1 MKECKLG
8 SGVQLQ
14 AVLKQESIKQT
25 GIKKRAGVYCK
36 KMSESYCTNSFYC
49 LRVISNIVQCCRH
62 HHHLYEITYFLHTD
76 FGYRGGQSLQ
86 KSRRHLKILGTKV

>member
-25 GIKKRAGVYCK
+25 GIKKGLGV
-36 KMSESYCTNSFYC
+36 
-49 LRVISNIVQCCRH
+49 L
-62 HHHLYEITYFLHTD
+62 
-76 FGYRGGQSLQ
+76 
-86 KSRRHLKILGTKV
+86 